1 MKEKI
6 NYKSKRALIIGIT
19 SVALFALVAIG
30 TVLYIRGNNDTKAT
44 SNNESSSNIA
54 VDEGSGNN
62 TESNSNNENNNP
74 ENKNGTDVT
83 TEQNGENQPNGNVD
97 NNNLENGNANNT
109 ENATN
114 RDNNNDENDGDETT
128 TRTNTR
134 TGTTT
139 STDDSDNSAGTT
151 YTQTGETVERKI
163 SDEFLVSWTPIA
175 VNAITEQ
182 INKPELEIKK
192 KSFINNEKEE
202 DTNIH
207 TAVVDKDYITYKISV
222 KNNSD
227 VDAKNIHIYDN
238 VPEGTK
244 FIEIYDEGTEKNG
257 KLTWIKD
264 IKSKEEVIVSF
275 RVQVKSKKK
284 NEEKEINQ
292 IDNSAVVDGNE
303 TNETHNP
310 IITFNKKVKVIST
323 EGEELDNQIVTPGTR
338 LRYYINLKNSSE
350 YDGTTMVT
358 DNLPEGT
365 SFIEGTISN
374 DGEYD
379 SDKKVI
385 TWKNVEVKAGKTV
398 KLSFDITVNKGT
410 RNTVSNKAKVGPDK
424 PEEPKQPEN
433 PTNPENPDEPTNP
446 EQPGEPT
453 NPENPEQPEDP
464 DDPQYTNE
472 VKTPVLLAEKTSK
485 QDGTTVHEK
494 NVITYNIKIT
504 NTANPEDDEEKDL
517 VGTAKLIDKFWNGKK
532 IENKEETETGTADIE
547 ESRTHELGDDAKV
560 KFVKGSIKIN
570 GEDTDKTEDFLKN
583 IEVELKAGEVVTI
596 EYKYKVKEMTA
607 EEGEDKIVYTIPD
620 EGEVTDII
628 RNNLYWKNP
637 EKGDPSRP
645 ENPNDT
651 TNYENPE
658 REGDPTK
665 PEKDPNDDDNTDK
678 DVDHPIDTVIVNVL
692 EVYKKLETTKKWKDF
707 NNSLQTR
714 PESLEFRLFA
724 DGEEVKDAEQV
735 LEKTENDWKITFN
748 KLKKFLP
755 DGKTEIKYTID
766 EDKLT
771 NYQKPKVKDY
781 EITNIYEKPE
791 VEMEKDVKVILNNSE
806 EANNQAVI
814 PGTRLRY
821 YIKVK
826 NKKDSKAVVK
836 ITDAIP
842 DRTLIYREDGKE
854 VISDE
859 GVLEGDTITWDN
871 FVLDGK
877 ETRRVSFDVTVKK
890 NQDKVVE
897 NTANVYPK
905 DPENPDKD
913 PEPQTSTVRTPVF
926 VASKES
932 SQDTHGLKKTD
943 DGYVIDYVVKVKN
956 TGDPEKGDVAG
967 TAKLIDKYWVDDTAK
982 MEFLKGSITVK
993 GKTTKINNKD
1003 DIEKIV
1009 VKNLEAGETAEI
1021 KYTFKYVYESIDN
1034 KTHIPHDE
1042 QDTSLQQEGVTD
1054 GIIKIRNNLYWYNTS
1069 NTVESRQNNPK
1080 EPNIPGN
1087 NDTTKYGEN
1096 HTNPTPDPKDSDN
1109 SNKDPQDPIDTV
1121 EVKTQYTS
1129 TEITKIWEDNN
1140 SENRPNILSLVL
1152 KGNGREK
1159 TFRVKLEEDLT
1170 DSNHDDVVVSKED
1183 NNTWNIKFIRLA
1195 KYEDSEDGKGNVE
1208 AKYTVTEN
1216 VPTGYNV
1223 EYSKDKKTITNI
1235 VKLTSRKTVEVVNN
1249 DGSLSANKT
1258 VMPGTRLRYT
1268 VFVVNNSDSAKY
1280 VDITDNVPEGTTLY
1294 EVLDNGT
1301 SNSSKDK
1308 VEWKKKKVLS
1318 RDVLAVRFDVTVNK
1332 NNKST
1337 IENQAKFE
1345 EVNSDGSKK
1354 EDGDKDSTNKVKT
1367 PVFTASK
1374 TSTQDGKNVKKFT
1387 ESNGNVSYIIDYT
1400 IEVKNSG
1407 AKGDVNLA
1415 KENKEK
1421 VENDSDYAKIDSS
1434 KMNYTTDLAGTA
1446 KLVDK
1451 FWTDDKAKVEVVSAK
1466 LKIGDNETNITDLEN
1481 IEVKD
1486 LKVGETAKIT
1496 IRVKYLYEDVLKNA
1510 PYTTEQLNADRNIK
1524 STLDKIPDGTDTESI
1539 KIRNNL
1545 YWMNTTDSSDPSR
1558 PENPNEDN
1566 SNKYG
1571 NNTSGD
1577 PTKPTKDNKDN
1588 EKDKYDSSD
1597 PIDTVEVEIEYT
1609 NLKVTKVWDDNFNA
1623 NRPDEITLRIYDQD
1637 VSTLNNTQLSKLTP
1651 YRTVK
1656 IKLAK
1661 SKDSYTSD
1669 DGTVTASKVYNSSKK
1684 CYEWTITVNKLL
1696 KYKENGTT
1704 PITYM
1709 IREDEL
1715 PAYHIISY
1723 DNGGKPVS
1731 SSLKVRNAT
1740 IEDTPLDVVFV
1751 LDISSSMF
1759 TNPSTKKD
1767 NYSDNR
1773 LTNMVKAINSTINT
1787 LMTSPKNNNK
1797 NRVAIQLFNSESHD
1811 FLPLGHYKKVKGKDY
1826 ITYTAVGSDE
1836 IGATVTVNAINS
1848 SNETIEKSVDVHTT
1862 KAIDEDSIP
1871 YKCGTYTQLGIQDGR
1886 KLFSSDET
1894 TERKPVMIL
1903 VTDGDPTHYDSRYTN
1918 VRQVSDTNHVK
1929 PKSQCPQVAVCGNQY
1944 YYYTMKTIEYSKEQI
1959 SNIAN
1964 YKDCSFY
1971 TIGIDMVG
1979 SMANILL
1986 NPVKTNGN
1994 YVTNI
1999 TISNVV
2005 NNDSKYFRDNENPID
2020 LNDKKALMD
2029 RGFTLYTNN
2038 TFTEIYSNN
2047 TSHTGNLYLK
2057 GDQYYIYETERL
2069 NKRLKADTSFSNYAD
2084 GAYQNDST
2092 TLTAQLTEIIN
2103 NNRLVELKDLDNSK
2117 YFSLLVKVDGAT
2129 KINTQSLSNAIEN
2142 KYIKHKDNKYYFDFS
2157 NVPTGT
2163 NIDIKIQY
2171 YEK

>member
-6 NYKSKRALIIGIT
+6 NYKSKRAIIIGIAC
-19 SVALFALVAIG
+19 VALFALVAIG
-30 TVLYIRGNNDTKAT
+30 TVLYIKGNNDTKAT

-54 VDEGSGNN
+54 VDEGNNSN
-62 TESNSNNENNNP
+62 TESNSKSKDKNEKTDENGKNDEKPSNNNGDD
-74 ENKNGTDVT
+74 KNTG
-83 TEQNGENQPNGNVD
+83 NGNIAK
-97 NNNLENGNANNT
+97 NENANNT
-109 ENATN
+109 NTA
-114 RDNNNDENDGDETT
+114 NNNKEEDKTTET
-128 TRTNTR
+128 NQR
-134 TGTTT
+134 TGTKKAK
-139 STDDSDNSAGTT
+139 DDSDNSTSTT

-202 DTNIH
+202 DTDIH
-207 TAVVDKDYITYKISV
+207 TAVVAKDYITYKISV

-227 VDAKNIHIYDN
+227 VDAKKIHIYDN

-244 FIEIYDEGTEKNG
+244 FIEIYDEGTEKDG

-292 IDNSAVVDGNE
+292 IDNIATVDGNE

-310 IITFNKKVKVIST
+310 IITFNKEVKVIST

-338 LRYYINLKNSSE
+338 LRYYINLKNTSE
-350 YDGTTMVT
+350 YDGTTIVT
-358 DNLPEGT
+358 DNIPEGT
-365 SFIEGTISN
+365 SLIDGTIN
-374 DGEYD
+374 NNGEYD

-398 KLSFDITVNKGT
+398 KLSFDVTVNKGT
-410 RNTVSNKAKVGPDK
+410 RKTVSNKAKVGPEK
-424 PEEPKQPEN
+424 PKTPET
-433 PTNPENPDEPTNP
+433 PTNPENPDQPTNP
-446 EQPGEPT
+446 EDPT
-453 NPENPEQPEDP
+453 NPENPEQPDEP

-472 VKTPVLLAEKTSK
+472 VKTPVLLAEKTSV
-485 QDGTTVHEK
+485 QDGATVHEK

-504 NTANPEDDEEKDL
+504 NTANPEDEEEKDF

-532 IENKEETETGTADIE
+532 IENKEEAEVGTAEIE
-547 ESRTHELGDDAKV
+547 ENNTYELGDDAKV
-560 KFVKGSIKIN
+560 KFERGSIKIN
-570 GEDTDKTEDFLKN
+570 GEETDKTEDFLKN
-583 IEVELKAGEVVTI
+583 IEVELKAGEVVNI

-637 EKGDPSRP
+637 EKDDPSRP

-678 DVDHPIDTVIVNVL
+678 DVEHPIDTVIVNVL
-692 EVYKKLETTKKWKDF
+692 EVYKKLETTKKWEDF
-707 NNSLQTR
+707 NNMLETR
-714 PESLEFRLFA
+714 PESLEFKLFA

-735 LEKTENDWKITFN
+735 LEKNENEWKITFK

-755 DGKTEIKYTID
+755 DGKTEIKYTIG

-771 NYQKPKVKDY
+771 NYQEPDVNNY

-791 VEMEKDVKVILNNSE
+791 VEMTKDVKVILNNSE
-806 EANNQAVI
+806 EAKNQAVI
-814 PGTRLRY
+814 PGTRLKY

-826 NKKDSKAVVK
+826 NKKYSKAVVK
-836 ITDAIP
+836 ITDQIP
-842 DRTLIYREDGKE
+842 GGTLIYKENGKE
-854 VISDE
+854 VISDD
-859 GVLEGDTITWDN
+859 GVLNGDTITWDN
-871 FVLDGK
+871 FVLEGK
-877 ETRRVSFDVTVKK
+877 ETRIVSFDVTVKK

-905 DPENPDKD
+905 DPENPDED

-932 SQDTHGLKKTD
+932 SQDTYGIKKTD
-943 DGYVIDYVVKVKN
+943 DGYVIDYVVKVTN
-956 TGDPEKGDVAG
+956 TGDPKKGDVAG

-982 MEFLKGSITVK
+982 MEFLRGSITIK
-993 GKTTKINNKD
+993 DETTRITNKN

-1009 VKNLEAGETAEI
+1009 VKNLEAGETAKI
-1021 KYTFKYVYESIDN
+1021 KYTFKYVYESVDN

-1069 NTVESRQNNPK
+1069 NTEESRQNNPK
-1080 EPNIPGN
+1080 EPSIPGN
-1087 NDTTKYGEN
+1087 EDTTRYGEN
-1096 HTNPTPDPKDSDN
+1096 HTKPTPDPKDTDN

-1140 SENRPNILSLVL
+1140 SENRPNTLSLVL

-1170 DSNHDDVVVSKED
+1170 DSNHDDVVVNKED
-1183 NNTWNIKFIRLA
+1183 DNTWKIKFIRLA
-1195 KYEDSEDGKGNVE
+1195 KYEDSTDGKGNKE

-1216 VPTGYNV
+1216 VPTGYNAD
-1223 EYSKDKKTITNI
+1223 YSKDKKTIKNI
-1235 VKLTSRKTVEVVNN
+1235 IKLTSRKTVEVVNN

-1258 VMPGTRLRYT
+1258 IMPGTRLRYT
-1268 VFVVNNSDSAKY
+1268 IFVVNNTDTSKY
-1280 VDITDNVPEGTTLY
+1280 VDITDNVPDGTTLY
-1294 EVLDNGT
+1294 QVLDNGT
-1301 SNSSKDK
+1301 ASSNKDK

-1345 EVNSDGSKK
+1345 EVNSDGSEK
-1354 EDGDKDSTNKVKT
+1354 ENGDKDNTNKVRT
-1367 PVFTASK
+1367 PVFIASK
-1374 TSTQDGKNVKKFT
+1374 TSDQDGKNVKKET
-1387 ESNGNVSYIIDYT
+1387 DSNGNVSYVIDYT

-1407 AKGDVNLA
+1407 AKSDANLA

-1466 LKIGDNETNITDLEN
+1466 LKIGDNESDIADLEN
-1481 IEVKD
+1481 IEVRD

-1510 PYTTEQLNADRNIK
+1510 PYTNKQLNADKNIK
-1524 STLDKIPDGTDTESI
+1524 ATLDKIPDGTDTESI

-1545 YWMNTTDSSDPSR
+1545 YWMNSTNNSDPSR
-1558 PENPNEDN
+1558 PKNQDDKT
-1566 SNKYG
+1566 SYG

-1577 PTKPTKDNKDN
+1577 PTKPTKDSKDD
-1588 EKDKYDSSD
+1588 EKTKYDSSD
-1597 PIDTVEVEIEYT
+1597 PIDTVKVEVQYT
-1609 NLKVTKVWDDNFNA
+1609 NLKITKVWDDNFNA
-1623 NRPDEITLRIYDQD
+1623 NRPDQITLRIYDQD
-1637 VSTLNNTQLSKLTP
+1637 VSTLNNTELGKLKP

-1661 SKDSYTSD
+1661 NKDTYTSD
-1669 DGTVTASKVYNSSKK
+1669 DGTVTARKVYNSSNK

-1704 PITYM
+1704 LITYM

-1715 PAYHIISY
+1715 PTYNIISY

-1759 TNPSTKKD
+1759 TNPSTQKTDYD
-1767 NYSDNR
+1767 NNR
-1773 LTNMVKAINSTINT
+1773 LKNMVNAINQSIDT

-1811 FLPLGHYKKVKGKDY
+1811 FLPLGHYTKVGDNDY
-1826 ITYTAVGSDE
+1826 ITYTKVGSKE
-1836 IGATVTVNAINS
+1836 IGASVTVNAKNS
-1848 SNETIEKSVDVHTT
+1848 SNTIVNKTVDVHTT
-1862 KAIDEDSIP
+1862 KAIDGDSIP

-1886 KLFSSDET
+1886 NLFKTDTT

-1903 VTDGDPTHYDSRYTN
+1903 VTDGDPTHYDERYTD
-1918 VRQVSDTNHVK
+1918 VRPVSDTTYVK

-1944 YYYTMKTIEYSKEQI
+1944 YYYTMKTIEYSKTQI
-1959 SNIAN
+1959 SNMAN

-1971 TIGIDMVG
+1971 TIGIDMIG

-1994 YVTNI
+1994 YVTNV
-1999 TISNVV
+1999 SVYDVV
-2005 NNDSKYFRDNENPID
+2005 NNDSSYFPDNENPID
-2020 LNDKKALMD
+2020 LNDKDALIK
-2029 RGFTLYTNN
+2029 RGFTLYTDNR
-2038 TFTEIYSNN
+2038 FTEKYSDN
-2047 TSHTGNLYLK
+2047 TSYTGNLYLK
-2057 GDQYYIYETERL
+2057 GEQYYIYETERL
-2069 NKRLKADTSFSNYAD
+2069 NKRLKDDNFENYAD
-2084 GAYQNDST
+2084 GAYKNNST

-2103 NNRLVELKDLDNSK
+2103 NNRLVELKDLDSSK
-2117 YFSLLVKVDGAT
+2117 YFSLRVKVDGT
-2129 KINTQSLSNAIEN
+2129 NKINTRSLSNAIN
-2142 KYIKHKDNKYYFDFS
+2142 KRYIKLKDNKYYFNFS
-2157 NVPTGT
+2157 NVPTGN

>member
-6 NYKSKRALIIGIT
+6 NYKSKRAIIIGIAC
-19 SVALFALVAIG
+19 VALFALVAIG
-30 TVLYIRGNNDTKAT
+30 TVLYIKGNNDTKAT

-54 VDEGSGNN
+54 VDEGNNSN
-62 TESNSNNENNNP
+62 TESNSKSKDKNEKTDENGKNDEKPSNNNGDD
-74 ENKNGTDVT
+74 KNTG
-83 TEQNGENQPNGNVD
+83 NGNIAK
-97 NNNLENGNANNT
+97 NENANNT
-109 ENATN
+109 NTA
-114 RDNNNDENDGDETT
+114 NNNKEEDKTTET
-128 TRTNTR
+128 NQR
-134 TGTTT
+134 TGTKKAK
-139 STDDSDNSAGTT
+139 DDSDNSTSTT

-202 DTNIH
+202 DTDIH
-207 TAVVDKDYITYKISV
+207 TAVVAKDYITYKISV

-244 FIEIYDEGTEKNG
+244 FIEIYDEGTEKDG

-292 IDNSAVVDGNE
+292 IDNIATVDGNE

-310 IITFNKKVKVIST
+310 IITFNKEVKVIST

-350 YDGTTMVT
+350 YDGTTIVT

-365 SFIEGTISN
+365 SLIEGTISN

-385 TWKNVEVKAGKTV
+385 TWKNVEVKAGKNV
-398 KLSFDITVNKGT
+398 KLSFDVTVNKGT

-433 PTNPENPDEPTNP
+433 PTNPENPNEPTNP

-485 QDGTTVHEK
+485 QDGTIVHEK

-532 IENKEETETGTADIE
+532 IENKEETEAGTADIE

-560 KFVKGSIKIN
+560 KFVRGSIKIN
-570 GEDTDKTEDFLKN
+570 GEETDKTEDFLKN
-583 IEVELKAGEVVTI
+583 IEVELKAGEVVNI

-637 EKGDPSRP
+637 EKDDPSRP

-678 DVDHPIDTVIVNVL
+678 DVEHPIDTVIVNVL
-692 EVYKKLETTKKWKDF
+692 EVYKKQETKKIWKDF

-714 PESLEFRLFA
+714 PESLKFKLFA
-724 DGEEVKDAEQV
+724 DGKEVKDAEQV
-735 LEKTENDWKITFN
+735 LEKNENKWKITFK

-755 DGKTEIKYTID
+755 DGKTEIKYTIN

-771 NYQKPKVKDY
+771 NYQEPKVNDY

-791 VEMEKDVKVILNNSE
+791 VEMTKDVKVILNNSE
-806 EANNQAVI
+806 EAKNQAVI
-814 PGTRLRY
+814 PGTRLKY

-836 ITDAIP
+836 ITDQIP
-842 DRTLIYREDGKE
+842 GGTLIYKENGKE
-854 VISDE
+854 VISDD
-859 GVLEGDTITWDN
+859 GVLNGDTITWDN
-871 FVLDGK
+871 FVLEGK

-897 NTANVYPK
+897 NTAKVYPK
-905 DPENPDKD
+905 DPENPGEE

-932 SQDTHGLKKTD
+932 SQDTYGIKKTD
-943 DGYVIDYVVKVKN
+943 DGYVIDYVVKVTN
-956 TGDPEKGDVAG
+956 TGDPKKGDVAG
-967 TAKLIDKYWVDDTAK
+967 TAKLIDKYWVEDTAK
-982 MEFLKGSITVK
+982 MEFLRGSIT
-993 GKTTKINNKD
+993 INNKTTRITNKNN
-1003 DIEKIV
+1003 IEKIV
-1009 VKNLEAGETAEI
+1009 VEDLKAGEIATI
-1021 KYTFKYVYESIDN
+1021 NYTFKYVYESVDN

-1069 NTVESRQNNPK
+1069 NTEESKQNNPK
-1080 EPNIPGN
+1080 EPSIPGN
-1087 NDTTKYGEN
+1087 EDTTSYGEN
-1096 HTNPTPDPKDSDN
+1096 HTKPTPDPKDTDN

-1140 SENRPNILSLVL
+1140 SENRPNTLSLVL

-1170 DSNHDDVVVSKED
+1170 DLNHDDVVVNKEND
-1183 NNTWNIKFIRLA
+1183 NTWKIKFIRLA
-1195 KYEDSEDGKGNVE
+1195 KYEDSTDGKGNKE

-1223 EYSKDKKTITNI
+1223 EYSTDKKTIKNI
-1235 VKLTSRKTVEVVNN
+1235 IKLTSRKTVEIVNN

-1258 VMPGTRLRYT
+1258 IMPGTRLRYT
-1268 VFVVNNSDSAKY
+1268 VFIVNNSDTSKY

-1301 SNSSKDK
+1301 PNSNKDK

-1337 IENQAKFE
+1337 IENQAKFV

-1354 EDGDKDSTNKVKT
+1354 EDGDSDSTNKVRT

-1374 TSTQDGKNVKKFT
+1374 TSDQDGENVKKDIDK
-1387 ESNGNVSYIIDYT
+1387 NGNVSYVIDYT

-1407 AKGDVNLA
+1407 AKADANLA

-1466 LKIGDNETNITDLEN
+1466 LKIGDKETNISDLEN
-1481 IEVKD
+1481 IEIKD
-1486 LKVGETAKIT
+1486 LKVGEKAKIT

-1510 PYTTEQLNADRNIK
+1510 PYTAEQLNADKNIK
-1524 STLDKIPDGTDTESI
+1524 STLDKIPNGTDTESI

-1545 YWMNTTDSSDPSR
+1545 YWMNTTTDSDPSR
-1558 PENPNEDN
+1558 PENPNEDK

-1577 PTKPTKDNKDN
+1577 PTKPTKDSKDN
-1588 EKDKYDSSD
+1588 EETKYDSKD
-1597 PIDTVEVEIEYT
+1597 PIDTVEVEVEYT
-1609 NLKVTKVWDDNFNA
+1609 NLKITKVWDDNFNK

-1637 VSTLNNTQLSKLTP
+1637 VSELNNTELGKLTP
-1651 YRTVK
+1651 YRTVTV
-1656 IKLAK
+1656 KLAK
-1661 SKDSYTSD
+1661 NKDTYTSD
-1669 DGTVTASKVYNSSKK
+1669 DGTVTARKVYNSSDK

-1731 SSLKVRNAT
+1731 SALKVRNAT

-1759 TNPSTKKD
+1759 TNPSDKKN

-1773 LTNMVKAINSTINT
+1773 LTNMVNAINSTIDT
-1787 LMTSPKNNNK
+1787 IMTSPKNNNK

-1811 FLPLGHYKKVKGKDY
+1811 FLPLGHYKKVKGKNY
-1826 ITYTAVGSDE
+1826 ITYKAVGSDE

-1903 VTDGDPTHYDSRYTN
+1903 VTDGDPTHYDTRYTN
-1918 VRQVSDTNHVK
+1918 VRQVSDTTNVK
-1929 PKSQCPQVAVCGNQY
+1929 PKSQCPQVAVCGNEY

-1971 TIGIDMVG
+1971 TIGIDMIG

-1994 YVTNI
+1994 YVTNVV
-1999 TISNVV
+1999 ISKVV
-2005 NNDSKYFRDNENPID
+2005 NNISTSFPDNENPID
-2020 LNDKKALMD
+2020 LNDKDDLIE
-2029 RGFTLYTNN
+2029 REFTLYTNN
-2038 TFTEIYSNN
+2038 TFTEEYSNN
-2047 TSHTGNLYLK
+2047 TSYTGNLYLK
-2057 GDQYYIYETERL
+2057 GDEYYIYETERL
-2069 NKRLKADTSFSNYAD
+2069 NKRLKADTTFSNYAD
-2084 GAYQNDST
+2084 GAYQNNST

-2117 YFSLLVKVDGAT
+2117 YFSLLVKVDGT
-2129 KINTQSLSNAIEN
+2129 NKINTQSLSNAINNE
-2142 KYIKHKDNKYYFDFS
+2142 YIKLKNSKYYFDFS
-2157 NVPTGT
+2157 NVPTGK

>member
-6 NYKSKRALIIGIT
+6 NYKSKRAIIIGIT
-19 SVALFALVAIG
+19 CVALFALVAIG
-30 TVLYIRGNNDTKAT
+30 TVLYIKGNNDTKAT

-54 VDEGSGNN
+54 IDDSSNSN
-62 TESNSNNENNNP
+62 TESNSKSEGKNSD
-74 ENKNGTDVT
+74 NKNEKTDANT
-83 TEQNGENQPNGNVD
+83 TIDENGENQSNNVNND
-97 NNNLENGNANNT
+97 NTENGNKANNNE
-109 ENATN
+109 ENSDEITGTN
-114 RDNNNDENDGDETT
+114 S
-128 TRTNTR
+128 R

-139 STDDSDNSAGTT
+139 VLDDSDGSASTT

-202 DTNIH
+202 DTDIH
-207 TAVVDKDYITYKISV
+207 TAVVAKDYITYKISV

-238 VPEGTK
+238 VPKGTK
-244 FIEIYDEGTEKNG
+244 FIEIYDEGTEKDG

-292 IDNSAVVDGNE
+292 IDNIATVDGNE

-310 IITFNKKVKVIST
+310 IITFNKEVKVIST

-338 LRYYINLKNSSE
+338 LKYYINLKNSSE
-350 YDGTTMVT
+350 YDGTTIVT

-365 SFIEGTISN
+365 TLIDGTISN

-398 KLSFDITVNKGT
+398 KLSFDVTVNKGT
-410 RNTVSNKAKVGPDK
+410 RNTVSNKAKVGPEK
-424 PEEPKQPEN
+424 PITPET
-433 PTNPENPDEPTNP
+433 PTNPENPDQPTNP
-446 EQPGEPT
+446 EDPT
-453 NPENPEQPEDP
+453 NPENPEQPDEP

-472 VKTPVLLAEKTSK
+472 VKTPVLLAEKTSV
-485 QDGTTVHEK
+485 QDGATVHEK

-504 NTANPEDDEEKDL
+504 NTANPEDEEEKDF

-532 IENKEETETGTADIE
+532 IENKEEAEAGTAEIE
-547 ESRTHELGDDAKV
+547 ENNTYELGDDVKV
-560 KFVKGSIKIN
+560 KFVRGSIKIN
-570 GEDTDKTEDFLKN
+570 GEETNKTEDFLKN
-583 IEVELKAGEVVTI
+583 IEVELKAGEVVNI
-596 EYKYKVKEMTA
+596 EYKYKVKEITA

-645 ENPNDT
+645 ENPNDI
-651 TNYENPE
+651 TNYGNPE

-678 DVDHPIDTVIVNVL
+678 DVEHPIDTVIVNVL
-692 EVYKKLETTKKWKDF
+692 EVYKKQETKKIWKDF

-714 PESLEFRLFA
+714 PESLKFKLFA
-724 DGEEVKDAEQV
+724 DGKEVKDAEQV
-735 LEKTENDWKITFN
+735 LEKNENEWKITFK

-755 DGKTEIKYTID
+755 DGKTEIKYTIK

-771 NYQKPKVKDY
+771 NYQEPKVNDY

-791 VEMEKDVKVILNNSE
+791 VEMTKDVKVILNNSE
-806 EANNQAVI
+806 EAKNQAVI
-814 PGTRLRY
+814 PGTRLKY
-821 YIKVK
+821 YIKVE

-836 ITDAIP
+836 ITDKIP
-842 DRTLIYREDGKE
+842 EGTLIYKENGKE
-854 VISDE
+854 VISDD
-859 GVLEGDTITWDN
+859 GVLNGDTITWDN
-871 FVLDGK
+871 FVLEGK

-897 NTANVYPK
+897 NTAKVYPK
-905 DPENPDKD
+905 DPENPDED

-932 SQDTHGLKKTD
+932 SQDTYGIKKTD
-943 DGYVIDYVVKVKN
+943 DGYVIDYVVKVTN
-956 TGDPEKGDVAG
+956 TGDPKKGDVAG

-982 MEFLKGSITVK
+982 MEFLRGSITIK
-993 GKTTKINNKD
+993 DETTRITNKN

-1009 VKNLEAGETAEI
+1009 VKNLEAGETAKI
-1021 KYTFKYVYESIDN
+1021 KYTFKYVYESVDN

-1069 NTVESRQNNPK
+1069 NTEESRQDNPK
-1080 EPNIPGN
+1080 EPSIPGN
-1087 NDTTKYGEN
+1087 EDTTSYGEN
-1096 HTNPTPDPKDSDN
+1096 HTKPTPDPKDTDN

-1140 SENRPNILSLVL
+1140 SENRPNTLSLVL

-1170 DSNHDDVVVSKED
+1170 DLNHDDVIVNKED
-1183 NNTWNIKFIRLA
+1183 NNTWKIKFIRLA
-1195 KYEDSEDGKGNVE
+1195 KYEDSTDGKGNTE

-1223 EYSKDKKTITNI
+1223 EYSKDKNTITNI

-1258 VMPGTRLRYT
+1258 IMPGTRLRYT
-1268 VFVVNNSDSAKY
+1268 VFIVNNTDTAKY

-1294 EVLDNGT
+1294 QVLDNGT
-1301 SNSSKDK
+1301 ASSNKDK

-1318 RDVLAVRFDVTVNK
+1318 RDIIAVRFDVTVNK

-1345 EVNSDGSKK
+1345 EVNSDGSEK
-1354 EDGDKDSTNKVKT
+1354 ENGDKDNTNKVRT

-1374 TSTQDGKNVKKFT
+1374 TSDQDGKNVKKET
-1387 ESNGNVSYIIDYT
+1387 DSKGNVSYVIDYT

-1407 AKGDVNLA
+1407 AKSDVNLA

-1421 VENDSDYAKIDSS
+1421 VEKDSDYAKIDSS

-1451 FWTDDKAKVEVVSAK
+1451 FWIDDKAKVEVVSAK
-1466 LKIGDNETNITDLEN
+1466 LKIGDNESNITDLEN
-1481 IEVKD
+1481 IEIKD
-1486 LKVGETAKIT
+1486 LKVGEKAKIT

-1510 PYTTEQLNADRNIK
+1510 PYTTEQLNADKNIK
-1524 STLDKIPDGTDTESI
+1524 STLDKIPNGTDTESI

-1545 YWMNTTDSSDPSR
+1545 YWMNTTNNSDPSR
-1558 PENPNEDN
+1558 PENPDED
-1566 SNKYG
+1566 SSSKYG
-1571 NNTSGD
+1571 NTTSGD
-1577 PTKPTKDNKDN
+1577 PTKPTKDSKDN
-1588 EKDKYDSSD
+1588 EETKYDSKD
-1597 PIDTVEVEIEYT
+1597 PIDTVEVEVEYT
-1609 NLKVTKVWDDNFNA
+1609 NLIITKVWNDNFNV
-1623 NRPDEITLRIYDQD
+1623 NRPNEITLRIYDQD
-1637 VSTLNNTQLSKLTP
+1637 VSTSNNTELDKLTP
-1651 YRTVK
+1651 YRTVTV
-1656 IKLAK
+1656 KLAK
-1661 SKDSYTSD
+1661 NKDTYTSD
-1669 DGTVTASKVYNSSKK
+1669 DGTITANKVYNSSKK

-1715 PAYHIISY
+1715 PAYNVISY
-1723 DNGGKPVS
+1723 DNGGKQTS
-1731 SSLKVRNAT
+1731 SGLKVTNAT

-1759 TNPSTKKD
+1759 TNPSTQNTDFD
-1767 NYSDNR
+1767 NNR
-1773 LTNMVKAINSTINT
+1773 LKNMVNSINQSIET
-1787 LMTSPKNNNK
+1787 LMTNPKNNNK
-1797 NRVAIQLFNSESHD
+1797 NRVAIQLFNTESHEL
-1811 FLPLGHYKKVKGKDY
+1811 LPLGHYTKKDKNTAY
-1826 ITYTAVGSDE
+1826 LTYNKIDTKY
-1836 IGATVTVNAINS
+1836 IGASVTANAKEISAKTVNVYKAQDLS
-1848 SNETIEKSVDVHTT
+1848 DKAGEKLDW
-1862 KAIDEDSIP
+1862 
-1871 YKCGTYTQLGIQDGR
+1871 KCGTYTQLGIQDGG
-1886 KLFSSDET
+1886 KLFKSDPSVT
-1894 TERKPVMIL
+1894 RKPVMIL
-1903 VTDGDPTHYDSRYTN
+1903 VTDGDPTHYDTQYTN
-1918 VRQVSDTNHVK
+1918 VRKVTSGYTK
-1929 PKSQCPQVAVCGNQY
+1929 PANKVPQVAVCASDY
-1944 YYYTMKTIEYSKEQI
+1944 YYYTMRTIDYTKNKVSKI
-1959 SNIAN
+1959 NN
-1964 YKDCSFY
+1964 YEDCSFY
-1971 TIGIDMVG
+1971 TIGIDMYG
-1979 SMANILL
+1979 SMAKMLL
-1986 NPVKTNGN
+1986 NPNKLSNGN
-1994 YVTNI
+1994 YVNLNNI
-1999 TISNVV
+1999 EIYSTVSNVT
-2005 NNDSKYFRDNENPID
+2005 NKPESANPID
-2020 LNDKKALMD
+2020 PNDKNALLE
-2029 RGFTLYTNN
+2029 RNYTLYKDPEFKNKYN
-2038 TFTEIYSNN
+2038 KNKDANYN
-2047 TSHTGNLYLK
+2047 GNLYLK
-2057 GDQYYIYETERL
+2057 NEEYYIYETERL
-2069 NKRLKADTSFSNYAD
+2069 NKKLKNISLSNYSD
-2084 GAYQNDST
+2084 GSYKNNST

-2103 NNRLVELKDLDNSK
+2103 NNRLVELKDLDSSK
-2117 YFSLLVKVDGAT
+2117 YFSLLVNVDGT
-2129 KINTQSLSNAIEN
+2129 IKINTQSISNAIN
-2142 KYIKHKDNKYYFDFS
+2142 NGYIKLKDSKYYFDFS
-2157 NVPTGT
+2157 NIPTGN

>member
-1 MKEKI
+1 M
-6 NYKSKRALIIGIT
+6 LI
-19 SVALFALVAIG
+19 L
-30 TVLYIRGNNDTKAT
+30 
-44 SNNESSSNIA
+44 
-54 VDEGSGNN
+54 
-62 TESNSNNENNNP
+62 
-74 ENKNGTDVT
+74 
-83 TEQNGENQPNGNVD
+83 
-97 NNNLENGNANNT
+97 
-109 ENATN
+109 
-114 RDNNNDENDGDETT
+114 
-128 TRTNTR
+128 
-134 TGTTT
+134 
-139 STDDSDNSAGTT
+139 
-151 YTQTGETVERKI
+151 
-163 SDEFLVSWTPIA
+163 
-175 VNAITEQ
+175 Q
-182 INKPELEIKK
+182 IM
-192 KSFINNEKEE
+192 
-202 DTNIH
+202 
-207 TAVVDKDYITYKISV
+207 
-222 KNNSD
+222 
-227 VDAKNIHIYDN
+227 
-238 VPEGTK
+238 
-244 FIEIYDEGTEKNG
+244 
-257 KLTWIKD
+257 
-264 IKSKEEVIVSF
+264 
-275 RVQVKSKKK
+275 
-284 NEEKEINQ
+284 Q
-292 IDNSAVVDGNE
+292 I
-303 TNETHNP
+303 
-310 IITFNKKVKVIST
+310 I
-323 EGEELDNQIVTPGTR
+323 
-338 LRYYINLKNSSE
+338 
-350 YDGTTMVT
+350 
-358 DNLPEGT
+358 
-365 SFIEGTISN
+365 
-374 DGEYD
+374 
-379 SDKKVI
+379 
-385 TWKNVEVKAGKTV
+385 
-398 KLSFDITVNKGT
+398 
-410 RNTVSNKAKVGPDK
+410 
-424 PEEPKQPEN
+424 
-433 PTNPENPDEPTNP
+433 
-446 EQPGEPT
+446 
-453 NPENPEQPEDP
+453 
-464 DDPQYTNE
+464 
-472 VKTPVLLAEKTSK
+472 
-485 QDGTTVHEK
+485 
-494 NVITYNIKIT
+494 
-504 NTANPEDDEEKDL
+504 
-517 VGTAKLIDKFWNGKK
+517 
-532 IENKEETETGTADIE
+532 
-547 ESRTHELGDDAKV
+547 
-560 KFVKGSIKIN
+560 
-570 GEDTDKTEDFLKN
+570 
-583 IEVELKAGEVVTI
+583 
-596 EYKYKVKEMTA
+596 
-607 EEGEDKIVYTIPD
+607 
-620 EGEVTDII
+620 
-628 RNNLYWKNP
+628 
-637 EKGDPSRP
+637 
-645 ENPNDT
+645 
-651 TNYENPE
+651 
-658 REGDPTK
+658 
-665 PEKDPNDDDNTDK
+665 
-678 DVDHPIDTVIVNVL
+678 
-692 EVYKKLETTKKWKDF
+692 
-707 NNSLQTR
+707 
-714 PESLEFRLFA
+714 
-724 DGEEVKDAEQV
+724 
-735 LEKTENDWKITFN
+735 
-748 KLKKFLP
+748 
-755 DGKTEIKYTID
+755 
-766 EDKLT
+766 
-771 NYQKPKVKDY
+771 
-781 EITNIYEKPE
+781 
-791 VEMEKDVKVILNNSE
+791 
-806 EANNQAVI
+806 
-814 PGTRLRY
+814 
-821 YIKVK
+821 
-826 NKKDSKAVVK
+826 
-836 ITDAIP
+836 
-842 DRTLIYREDGKE
+842 
-854 VISDE
+854 
-859 GVLEGDTITWDN
+859 
-871 FVLDGK
+871 
-877 ETRRVSFDVTVKK
+877 
-890 NQDKVVE
+890 
-897 NTANVYPK
+897 
-905 DPENPDKD
+905 
-913 PEPQTSTVRTPVF
+913 
-926 VASKES
+926 
-932 SQDTHGLKKTD
+932 
-943 DGYVIDYVVKVKN
+943 
-956 TGDPEKGDVAG
+956 
-967 TAKLIDKYWVDDTAK
+967 
-982 MEFLKGSITVK
+982 
-993 GKTTKINNKD
+993 
-1003 DIEKIV
+1003 
-1009 VKNLEAGETAEI
+1009 
-1021 KYTFKYVYESIDN
+1021 
-1034 KTHIPHDE
+1034 
-1042 QDTSLQQEGVTD
+1042 
-1054 GIIKIRNNLYWYNTS
+1054 
-1069 NTVESRQNNPK
+1069 
-1080 EPNIPGN
+1080 
-1087 NDTTKYGEN
+1087 
-1096 HTNPTPDPKDSDN
+1096 
-1109 SNKDPQDPIDTV
+1109 
-1121 EVKTQYTS
+1121 
-1129 TEITKIWEDNN
+1129 
-1140 SENRPNILSLVL
+1140 
-1152 KGNGREK
+1152 
-1159 TFRVKLEEDLT
+1159 
-1170 DSNHDDVVVSKED
+1170 
-1183 NNTWNIKFIRLA
+1183 
-1195 KYEDSEDGKGNVE
+1195 
-1208 AKYTVTEN
+1208 
-1216 VPTGYNV
+1216 
-1223 EYSKDKKTITNI
+1223 
-1235 VKLTSRKTVEVVNN
+1235 
-1249 DGSLSANKT
+1249 
-1258 VMPGTRLRYT
+1258 
-1268 VFVVNNSDSAKY
+1268 
-1280 VDITDNVPEGTTLY
+1280 
-1294 EVLDNGT
+1294 

>member
-6 NYKSKRALIIGIT
+6 NYKSKRFLIIGIT
-19 SVALFALVAIG
+19 CVALFALVTIG
-30 TVLYIRGNNDTKAT
+30 TILYIKGNNDTKAT
-44 SNNESSSNIA
+44 SNNDSSSNIA
-54 VDEGSGNN
+54 VDEGSN
-62 TESNSNNENNNP
+62 TESNSKSQDNKS
-74 ENKNGTDVT
+74 ENKNEETKTDAKKD
-83 TEQNGENQPNGNVD
+83 ENDENQPNNNVD
-97 NNNLENGNANNT
+97 NNNTKNDNTTNNENSTNTNNANNN
-109 ENATN
+109 EE
-114 RDNNNDENDGDETT
+114 DDDETT
-128 TRTNTR
+128 EANSR

-139 STDDSDNSAGTT
+139 VTDDSDDSTSTT

-202 DTNIH
+202 DTDIH
-207 TAVVDKDYITYKISV
+207 TAVVAKDYITYKISV

-238 VPEGTK
+238 VPKGTK
-244 FIEIYDEGTEKNG
+244 FIEIYDEGTEKDG

-284 NEEKEINQ
+284 NEEKDIKQ
-292 IDNSAVVDGNE
+292 IDNIAVVDGNE

-338 LRYYINLKNSSE
+338 LRYYINLKNESE
-350 YDGTTMVT
+350 YDGTTIVT
-358 DNLPEGT
+358 DNIPEGT
-365 SFIEGTISN
+365 SLIDETISN
-374 DGEYD
+374 NGEYD

-398 KLSFDITVNKGT
+398 KLCFDVTVNKGT
-410 RNTVSNKAKVGPDK
+410 RNTVSNKAKVGPDR
-424 PEEPKQPEN
+424 PEEPKQPET
-433 PTNPENPDEPTNP
+433 PTNPENPENP

-453 NPENPEQPEDP
+453 NPENPEQPGEPTNPENPENPEQPEEP
-464 DDPQYTNE
+464 DNSQYTNE
-472 VKTPVLLAEKTSK
+472 VKTPVLLAEKTSV

-494 NVITYNIKIT
+494 NVITYKIKIT
-504 NTANPEDDEEKDL
+504 NTANPEDEDEKDF

-532 IENKEETETGTADIE
+532 IENKEETEGTDAGTTNVQE
-547 ESRTHELGDDAKV
+547 ENNTHELGDDAKV
-560 KFVKGSIKIN
+560 KFVRGSIKIN
-570 GEDTDKTEDFLKN
+570 GEETDKTEDFLKN

-607 EEGEDKIVYTIPD
+607 DEGEDKIVYTIPD

-678 DVDHPIDTVIVNVL
+678 DVEHPIDTVIVNVL
-692 EVYKKLETTKKWKDF
+692 EVYKKLETKKTWIDF
-707 NNSLQTR
+707 NNSLETR
-714 PESLEFRLFA
+714 PESLKFKLFA
-724 DGEEVKDAEQV
+724 DGKEVRDAEQV
-735 LEKTENDWKITFN
+735 LEKNENEWKITFK

-755 DGKTEIKYTID
+755 DGETEIKYTID

-771 NYQKPKVKDY
+771 NYQQPKVKDY

-791 VEMEKDVKVILNNSE
+791 IEMKKSVKVILNNSE
-806 EANNQAVI
+806 EADNQAVI

-836 ITDAIP
+836 ITDTIP
-842 DRTLIYREDGKE
+842 GGTLIYKENGKE

-871 FVLDGK
+871 FVLEGN

-890 NQDKVVE
+890 NQKEVVE

-905 DPENPDKD
+905 DPENPNDEEQK
-913 PEPQTSTVRTPVF
+913 PQTSTVRTPVF

-932 SQDTHGLKKTD
+932 SQDTYGLKKTD

-967 TAKLIDKYWVDDTAK
+967 TAKLIDKYWVEDTAK
-982 MEFLKGSITVK
+982 MEFLRGSITIK
-993 GKTTKINNKD
+993 DNTTKITNKN

-1009 VKNLEAGETAEI
+1009 VKNLEAGETATI
-1021 KYTFKYVYESIDN
+1021 KYTFKYVYESVDN
-1034 KTHIPHDE
+1034 KIHIPHDE
-1042 QDTSLQQEGVTD
+1042 QDTSLQQEGVTN

-1069 NTVESRQNNPK
+1069 NTEESRQNNPK
-1080 EPNIPGN
+1080 EPSIPGN
-1087 NDTTKYGEN
+1087 EDTTRYGEN
-1096 HTNPTPDPKDSDN
+1096 HTKPTPDPNDKDN

-1140 SENRPNILSLVL
+1140 SQNRPNTLSLVL
-1152 KGNGREK
+1152 NGNGREK

-1170 DSNHDDVVVSKED
+1170 DSNHDDVVVNKED
-1183 NNTWNIKFIRLA
+1183 DNTWKIKFIRLA
-1195 KYEDSEDGKGNVE
+1195 KYEDSTDGKGKIE

-1216 VPTGYNV
+1216 VPSGYNV
-1223 EYSKDKKTITNI
+1223 EYSNDKKTITNI
-1235 VKLTSRKTVEVVNN
+1235 IKLTSRKTVEVVNN

-1258 VMPGTRLRYT
+1258 IMPGTRLRYT
-1268 VFVVNNSDSAKY
+1268 IFMVNNTDSAKY

-1301 SNSSKDK
+1301 SNSNK
-1308 VEWKKKKVLS
+1308 VEWKNKKVLS

-1337 IENQAKFE
+1337 IENQAKFV
-1345 EVNSDGSKK
+1345 EVNSDGSEK
-1354 EDGDKDSTNKVKT
+1354 ENGDKDNTNKVRT

-1374 TSTQDGKNVKKFT
+1374 TSSQDGKNVKKET
-1387 ESNGNVSYIIDYT
+1387 DNNGNVSYVIDYT

-1407 AKGDVNLA
+1407 TKGDINLA

-1421 VENDSDYAKIDSS
+1421 VEKDSDYAKIDSS
-1434 KMNYTTDLAGTA
+1434 KMNYTADLAGTA
-1446 KLVDK
+1446 NLVDK

-1466 LKIGDNETNITDLEN
+1466 LKIGDNEKNITDIEN
-1481 IEVKD
+1481 IEIKD
-1486 LKVGETAKIT
+1486 LKAGETAKIT

-1510 PYTTEQLNADRNIK
+1510 PYTTEQLNADKNIK

-1545 YWMNTTDSSDPSR
+1545 YWMNTTNNSAPSR
-1558 PENPNEDN
+1558 PKNPDDKT
-1566 SNKYG
+1566 SYG
-1571 NNTSGD
+1571 NNTPSD
-1577 PTKPTKDNKDN
+1577 PTEPTKDSKDK
-1588 EKDKYDSSD
+1588 ETTKYDSSD
-1597 PIDTVEVEIEYT
+1597 PIDTVEVDVEYT
-1609 NLKVTKVWDDNFNA
+1609 NLKITKVWDDNFNA

-1637 VSTLNNTQLSKLTP
+1637 V
-1651 YRTVK
+1651 
-1656 IKLAK
+1656 
-1661 SKDSYTSD
+1661 
-1669 DGTVTASKVYNSSKK
+1669 TVTASKVYNSSKK

-1715 PAYHIISY
+1715 PAYNIISY

-1731 SSLKVRNAT
+1731 SALKVRNAT

-1759 TNPSTKKD
+1759 TNPSTKKPD
-1767 NYSDNR
+1767 DYDDNR
-1773 LTNMVKAINSTINT
+1773 LINMVNAINQSIDT

-1811 FLPLGHYKKVKGKDY
+1811 FLPLGHYKKVDGKDY
-1826 ITYTAVGSDE
+1826 ITYKKVGSKE
-1836 IGATVTVNAINS
+1836 IGARVTVNAKNS
-1848 SNETIEKSVDVHTT
+1848 SDTTIKKSVDVHTT
-1862 KAIDEDSIP
+1862 VAIDGDSIP

-1886 KLFSSDET
+1886 KLFKTDTT

-1903 VTDGDPTHYDSRYTN
+1903 VTDGDPTHYDERYTN
-1918 VRQVSDTNHVK
+1918 VRLVSDTTHVK

-1944 YYYTMKTIEYSKEQI
+1944 YYYTMKTIDYSKTQI
-1959 SNIAN
+1959 SNMAN
-1964 YKDCSFY
+1964 YKNCSFY
-1971 TIGIDMVG
+1971 TIGIDMIG

-1986 NPVKTNGN
+1986 NPVKTNGE
-1994 YVTNI
+1994 YVNNVSI
-1999 TISNVV
+1999 YDVV
-2005 NNDSKYFRDNENPID
+2005 NNNSKYFPDNENPID
-2020 LNDKKALMD
+2020 LNDKKALIK

-2038 TFTEIYSNN
+2038 KFTEKYSDN
-2047 TSHTGNLYLK
+2047 TSYTGNLYLK
-2057 GDQYYIYETERL
+2057 DSEYYIYETERL
-2069 NKRLKADTSFSNYAD
+2069 NKRLKDDNFKNYAD
-2084 GAYQNDST
+2084 GSYKNNST
-2092 TLTAQLTEIIN
+2092 TLTAQLTEIIK
-2103 NNRLVELKDLDNSK
+2103 NNRLVELQDLDSSK
-2117 YFSLLVKVDGAT
+2117 YFSLRVKVDGT
-2129 KINTQSLSNAIEN
+2129 NRINTESLSNAIDKE
-2142 KYIKHKDNKYYFDFS
+2142 YIKLKNSKYYFDFS
-2157 NVPTGT
+2157 NVPTG
-2163 NIDIKIQY
+2163 NDIDIKIQY